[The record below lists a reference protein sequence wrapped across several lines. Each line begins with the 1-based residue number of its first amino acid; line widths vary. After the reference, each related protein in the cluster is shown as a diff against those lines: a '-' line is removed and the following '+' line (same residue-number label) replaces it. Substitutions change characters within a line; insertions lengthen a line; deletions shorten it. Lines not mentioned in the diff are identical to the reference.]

1 MNNTEKILNKKPKKW
16 VINVI
21 FFSVLVLLLILS
33 FQGSTINFLRLSTF
47 KYSLRAMANGFRDIN
62 PEFLFGYGDYQFVE
76 GVTYMAVQTL
86 AIAFIGTFIGAILA
100 LPISFL
106 ASERIVGKKASKIG
120 ITIITIIRVFPEVIL
135 ALIILKAIGIN
146 PLTCVITI
154 GIHSIGMLGKMF
166 SESIDNMDIGPIEAL
181 DAVGANT
188 YQKIRYGIIPQVI
201 PEITSTTLYRFD
213 INIRS
218 ASVLGVIGTL
228 AGGFGAL
235 LLLAGSDP
243 NNQWDTIATLL
254 VVIVILV
261 LFVDAVS
268 SYLRKKLV

>member
-1 MNNTEKILNKKPKKW
+1 MRKVENVLSKKPKRW
-16 VINVI
+16 LINLI
-21 FFSVLVLLLILS
+21 FGTAIILALFIS
-33 FQGSTINFLRLSTF
+33 FQGSTINIIRLTTF
-47 KYSLRAMANGFRDIN
+47 KYALRAMFNGFSEIN
-62 PEFLFGYGDYQFVE
+62 VEFLFGFGEYRFVE

-106 ASERIVGKKASKIG
+106 ASERIVGKKAAKIG
-120 ITIITIIRVFPEVIL
+120 ITIITIIRVFPEVVL
-135 ALIILKAIGIN
+135 ALVILKAVGIN
-146 PLTCVITI
+146 ALTCVIAI
-154 GIHSIGMLGKMF
+154 GIHSIGMLGRMF
-166 SESIDNMDIGPIEAL
+166 SESIDNMDYSPIEAL

-188 YQKIRYGIIPQVI
+188 WQKIRFGILPQVI
-201 PEITSTTLYRFD
+201 PELGSTTLYRFD

-254 VVIVILV
+254 VVIVIMV
-261 LFVDAVS
+261 LIVDSISA
-268 SYLRKKLV
+268 YLRKKLV

>member
-1 MNNTEKILNKKPKKW
+1 
-16 VINVI
+16 
-21 FFSVLVLLLILS
+21 
-33 FQGSTINFLRLSTF
+33 
-47 KYSLRAMANGFRDIN
+47 
-62 PEFLFGYGDYQFVE
+62 
-76 GVTYMAVQTL
+76 
-86 AIAFIGTFIGAILA
+86 
-100 LPISFL
+100 
-106 ASERIVGKKASKIG
+106 
-120 ITIITIIRVFPEVIL
+120 
-135 ALIILKAIGIN
+135 
-146 PLTCVITI
+146 
-154 GIHSIGMLGKMF
+154 MLGKMF